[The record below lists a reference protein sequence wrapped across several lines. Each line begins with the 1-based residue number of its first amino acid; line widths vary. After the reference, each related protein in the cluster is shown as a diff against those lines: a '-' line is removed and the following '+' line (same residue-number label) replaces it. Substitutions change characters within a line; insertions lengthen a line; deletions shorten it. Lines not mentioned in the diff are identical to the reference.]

1 GQNFSLT
8 NTFFYSPLKRRI
20 LMLTKN
26 KNPKVNYLSR
36 LLVLPLAAIV
46 FFAFTL
52 KVKNTKNDKMAYEGK
67 TITVVLD
74 AGHGGSDHG
83 AYSASGLSE
92 KDIALS
98 IVKKI
103 TALNSNDHIRIL
115 LTRDNDE
122 TVSVKDR
129 VDFAKS
135 KGADLFISIH
145 MDAEDKNGN
154 QDNNGISVMIDK
166 NNNNI
171 LLASALISE
180 LKKSYKTEDEIR
192 ARKNGIWVLDANTCP
207 AVLIE
212 CGYLTN
218 TNDVAFFTSNANQEK
233 IAKNILTA
241 IDKFA
246 VNQKE
251 MNSPIAALDTIP
263 KMYYKNKKVTSL
275 EVKQSKVK
283 VTYTD
288 GSKETITKAEA
299 EKRGFRLPPPP
310 PPPAPPT
317 AVTPPPAPPV
327 PPAPPALPPNAL
339 YVVDGNI
346 TSVVQAKKIDPNN
359 IASINVLKGE
369 SATAKYGEKGKNG
382 VIEITNK
389 NGKVSNV
396 IIKTS
401 NNGDQADP
409 LYYVD
414 GKEISKGDM
423 NHISPNSIQ
432 SINVLKGESATK
444 KYGEKG
450 NEGVVEINLKSTN
463 DTIPDKVFTKVENEA
478 SFPGGPQ
485 AWQKFIVK
493 EIQASIDSF
502 TNADFGTCLLKFI
515 VNSDGTV
522 SNIQATTMNGTHLAK
537 ISIAA
542 IKNGPKWIPAT
553 QNGRTV
559 AAYRIQPVTLSNPD
573 VK

>member
-1 GQNFSLT
+1 
-8 NTFFYSPLKRRI
+8 
-20 LMLTKN
+20 MLTKN

-83 AYSASGLSE
+83 ASSASGLSE

-180 LKKSYKTEDEIR
+180 LKKSYKTEDKIR
-192 ARKNGIWVLDANTCP
+192 ARKSGIWVLDANTCP

-218 TNDVAFFTSNANQEK
+218 TNDVAFFTSNANQDK
-233 IAKNILTA
+233 IAKNILAA
-241 IDKFA
+241 IDNFA
-246 VNQKE
+246 INQKE
-251 MNSPIAALDTIP
+251 MNASITAKDTIP
-263 KMYYKNKKVTSL
+263 KMYYKNKKVTIL
-275 EVKQSKVK
+275 EVNKSKVK
-283 VTYTD
+283 VTYAD

-299 EKRGFRLPPPP
+299 EKRGFKLLP
-310 PPPAPPT
+310 
-317 AVTPPPAPPV
+317 
-327 PPAPPALPPNAL
+327 
-339 YVVDGNI
+339 
-346 TSVVQAKKIDPNN
+346 
-359 IASINVLKGE
+359 
-369 SATAKYGEKGKNG
+369 
-382 VIEITNK
+382 
-389 NGKVSNV
+389 
-396 IIKTS
+396 
-401 NNGDQADP
+401 
-409 LYYVD
+409 
-414 GKEISKGDM
+414 
-423 NHISPNSIQ
+423 
-432 SINVLKGESATK
+432 
-444 KYGEKG
+444 
-450 NEGVVEINLKSTN
+450 
-463 DTIPDKVFTKVENEA
+463 
-478 SFPGGPQ
+478 
-485 AWQKFIVK
+485 
-493 EIQASIDSF
+493 
-502 TNADFGTCLLKFI
+502 
-515 VNSDGTV
+515 
-522 SNIQATTMNGTHLAK
+522 
-537 ISIAA
+537 
-542 IKNGPKWIPAT
+542 
-553 QNGRTV
+553 
-559 AAYRIQPVTLSNPD
+559 
-573 VK
+573 